1 MTTVERHDKIVDL
14 SMHHMVGRP
23 GNIEEFVEH
32 HQEAM
37 HLVDEYVDAFKQ
49 AGLDVTYDE
58 EGLIGRGLYI
68 GVKPESPF

>member
-1 MTTVERHDKIVDL
+1 MATI
-14 SMHHMVGRP
+14 
-23 GNIEEFVEH
+23 EH

-37 HLVDEYVDAFKQ
+37 HSVDEYLNAFKL

-68 GVKPESPF
+68 GVKPE